1 MRMDHREQKD
11 ADRDK
16 RQGDDDGDDDDDDD
30 KAGGNEGLKTR

>member
-1 MRMDHREQKD
+1 MDHREQKD

>member
-1 MRMDHREQKD
+1 MDHRDQKD